1 MNNKNKAY
9 LLPSLLLFFLL
20 FLSFLSF
27 AQPEPEDIESIISDS
42 QNPVLQPVAGVVLP
56 VLKELSIFVGG
67 IFGLYVI
74 LILIR
79 VYYER
84 KKVKILEDIRFDLD
98 QLNLHQ
104 KLPDSRDRKTLWRIL
119 EKKIKRN
126 RSEERR
132 VGKECRSR

>member
-1 MNNKNKAY
+1 MNDKNKAHS
-9 LLPSLLLFFLL
+9 LPSLLLFFVL

-126 RSEERR
+126 KKSLKKDEKKR
-132 VGKECRSR
+132 